1 MDPGEKQRRKQI
13 KADLAKKAADD
24 FERSLPTSRSN
35 FKKLFDHLDALLGQ
49 RGCDHTNSL
58 AKAFLRDLTIE
69 NSDEVVTWM
78 ADHGGY
84 CDCEI
89 LANVEEFF
97 E

>member
-1 MDPGEKQRRKQI
+1 M
-13 KADLAKKAADD
+13 ANLAKQAADD

-35 FKKLFDHLDALLGQ
+35 FKQLFDHLDALLGQ

-69 NSDEVVTWM
+69 NSDEVVAWM
-78 ADHGGY
+78 ADRRGY

-89 LANVEEFF
+89 LANVEEWF